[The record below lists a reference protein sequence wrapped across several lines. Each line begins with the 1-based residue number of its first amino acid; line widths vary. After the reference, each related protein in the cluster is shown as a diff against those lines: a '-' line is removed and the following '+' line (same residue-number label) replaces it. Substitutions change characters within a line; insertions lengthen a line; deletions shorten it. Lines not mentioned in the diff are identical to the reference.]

1 MFFVNLGIIL
11 NLFCGSYIISTA
23 FKEIDKLWAD
33 YTLFDK
39 DAKKLMMVA
48 FGISITSFM
57 VFSTYDFTYNSH
69 VFFASYNLIIMGI
82 MYFRNRSH
90 NFEYGAQ
97 IIGMS
102 IFFNLIPTIITM
114 LIGKLIG

>member
-1 MFFVNLGIIL
+1 MFFVNLGIFL
-11 NLFCGSYIISTA
+11 NLFCGVYIVFTA

-57 VFSTYDFTYNSH
+57 VFSTYDFTHDSH

-82 MYFRNRSH
+82 MYFRNKSH

-102 IFFNLIPTIITM
+102 IFFNLIPTIGTM
-114 LIGKLIG
+114 LIGKMIG

>member
-1 MFFVNLGIIL
+1 MLFVNLGIL
-11 NLFCGSYIISTA
+11 FNLFCGAYIVFTA

-48 FGISITSFM
+48 FGISITSFL
-57 VFSTYDFTYNSH
+57 VFSTYEFTHNSYIW
-69 VFFASYNLIIMGI
+69 FASYNMIIMGV
-82 MYFRNRSH
+82 MYFRNKSH
-90 NFEYGAQ
+90 NYEYGAQ
-97 IIGMS
+97 IIFMS
-102 IFFNLIPTIITM
+102 IMFNLIPTIITM